1 MLTSCEGTLR
11 GEDGGGVGET
21 GAKSEVSQA
30 EGGFLMGLIR
40 LGVAKDMWRS
50 RSDAVDVWRL
60 WKVSGAGYTKADGS
74 CRVELTRIMMRI
86 RERWR

>member
-40 LGVAKDMWRS
+40 LGVAKDM
-50 RSDAVDVWRL
+50 
-60 WKVSGAGYTKADGS
+60 
-74 CRVELTRIMMRI
+74 
-86 RERWR
+86 